1 MGGVVKS
8 VGRVSFCDDRR
19 CLSFSGQ
26 VVNFWFGDQ
35 VRIASDKEYSSK
47 VNARWFGFGP
57 TDHDFINTQMASK
70 DLMAKAAR

>member
-1 MGGVVKS
+1 MV
-8 VGRVSFCDDRR
+8 D
-19 CLSFSGQ
+19 
-26 VVNFWFGDQ
+26 FWFGDQ

-47 VNARWFGFGP
+47 VGARWFGFGP